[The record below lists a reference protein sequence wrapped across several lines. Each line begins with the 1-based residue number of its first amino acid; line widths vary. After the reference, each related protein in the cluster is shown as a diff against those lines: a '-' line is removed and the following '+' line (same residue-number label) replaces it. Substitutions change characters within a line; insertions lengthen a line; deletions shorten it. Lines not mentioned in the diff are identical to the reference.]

1 MVKRKQINIMYGYND
16 DWIAG
21 VYYVCNIIKALNF
34 LPDTRKP
41 LLRIFYYKSSSLDN
55 IKDIEYPYVE
65 YLYIPNKSQIKIFI
79 NNIFRILLSKYGLL
93 KFKLPEQLPNL
104 FLADLSYNLSEVK
117 QPVVW
122 IPDFQEKYMPHFF
135 LKKTIYNR
143 HLYYK
148 TIAGSNPDIVFSS
161 DNAKSDFDKFYPQ
174 NTNKK
179 HILRFV
185 SIVNLKELFKED
197 EAKIR
202 HKYSLDKPYFIVSNQ
217 FWKHKNHWV
226 LLKALKKVKEKN
238 PGILVAFTG
247 KEYDSRN
254 PEYVDNLKT
263 FVIEND
269 LSNNVKFLGFV
280 DRTEQLA
287 LMKYSITVIQPSLFE
302 GWSTV
307 VEDCKTIGKHVVLS
321 NLPVHAEQISEN
333 VTFFDPS
340 DENRLAEILL
350 SSIRTN
356 NYTEK
361 ELTEKLE
368 QRIINFA
375 NDFLSIFETSN
386 YGKNSID
393 NRNQRSGW
401 FLFG

>member
-1 MVKRKQINIMYGYND
+1 MAKREQINIMYGYND

-34 LPDTRKP
+34 LPDDRKP

-55 IKDIEYPYVE
+55 IKTIEYPYIE
-65 YLYIPNKSQIKIFI
+65 YLYLPGKSLVKTFI
-79 NNIFRILLSKYGLL
+79 NNLFRILFRKYNLL
-93 KFKLPEQLPNL
+93 KFLLPEQLPNL
-104 FLADLSYNLSEVK
+104 FLADMSYNLSKVK

-122 IPDFQEKYMPHFF
+122 IPDFQEKYMPQFF

-148 TIAGSNPDIVFSS
+148 TIAKSNPDIVFSS
-161 DNAKSDFDKFYPQ
+161 DNAKGDFDKFYPQ
-174 NTNKK
+174 NTNTK
-179 HILRFV
+179 HVLRFV
-185 SIVNLKELFKED
+185 SIVNLEKLFKED
-197 EAKIR
+197 ETEIR
-202 HKYSLDKPYFIVSNQ
+202 NKYSLNKPYFIVSNQ
-217 FWKHKNHWV
+217 FWAHKNHWII
-226 LLKALKKVKEKN
+226 LKAIKKAKEKN
-238 PGILVAFTG
+238 PEILVAFTG

-254 PEYVDNLKT
+254 REYTDDLKT
-263 FVIEND
+263 FVIENN
-269 LSNNVKFLGFV
+269 LSDNVKFLGFV
-280 DRTEQLA
+280 DRMHQLA
-287 LMKYSITVIQPSLFE
+287 LMKYSTAVIQPSLFE

-340 DENRLAEILL
+340 DEHGLIEILL
-350 SSIRTN
+350 SNVKTN

-368 QRIINFA
+368 QRVISFA
-375 NDFLSIFETSN
+375 NDFLSIFKQSN

-393 NRNQRSGW
+393 NRHKRAGW
-401 FLFG
+401 LLFG